1 MLFYLKLIYIIE
13 AAILNYLKPQKS
25 KSVFGNYI
33 ENYTMHIKIENLNKV
48 YRGGNYA
55 VKKLNLEI
63 PNGMFGLLGP
73 NGAGKSTLM
82 RILVTLMKPS
92 SGKVTVND
100 MDLAKNR
107 REIRSMLGYLPQDF
121 SFFSKLKTYE
131 FLDYAARLAGMRNSA
146 ARRTAVEQMLDEVGL
161 FEARDRNANKLSGG
175 MKRRLG
181 IAQALIN
188 DPKIIVVDEPTT
200 GLDPEERIRF
210 RNLLSTISTRDVII
224 ILSTHIVGDIS
235 STCDNMALLNEGSLA
250 FTGSPEDLVKE
261 AEGHV
266 WQIKATE
273 KEYLEINER
282 FPVIST
288 IPIDGGW
295 EVQVVANDINGYF
308 GEQIAPNLEHAYVH
322 FMENNL
328 NQWSKA

>member
-1 MLFYLKLIYIIE
+1 
-13 AAILNYLKPQKS
+13 
-25 KSVFGNYI
+25 
-33 ENYTMHIKIENLNKV
+33 MHIKIENLNKI
-48 YRGGNYA
+48 YKGGSYA
-55 VKKLNLEI
+55 IKNLNLEI

-100 MDLAKNR
+100 LDLAKNR

-131 FLDYAARLAGMRNSA
+131 FLDYAARLSGMKNAA
-146 ARRTAVEQMLDEVGL
+146 ARRTAVEQMLEEVGL

-188 DPKIIVVDEPTT
+188 DPKIIIVDEPTT

-235 STCDNMALLNEGSLA
+235 STCDNMALLNTGNLA
-250 FTGSPEDLVKE
+250 FSGSPEQLVKE

-266 WQIKATE
+266 WLIKATE
-273 KEYLEINER
+273 KEYLEINEKY
-282 FPVIST
+282 PVIST

-295 EVQVVANDINGYF
+295 EVQVVADDINGYY
-308 GEQIAPNLEHAYVH
+308 GEPIRPNLEHAYVH
-322 FMENNL
+322 FMENKL
-328 NQWSKA
+328 NHWSKV

>member
-1 MLFYLKLIYIIE
+1 
-13 AAILNYLKPQKS
+13 
-25 KSVFGNYI
+25 
-33 ENYTMHIKIENLNKV
+33 MHIKIENLNKV
-48 YRGGNYA
+48 YKGGSYA
-55 VKKLNLEI
+55 IKNLNLEI

-92 SGKVTVND
+92 SGKVTIND
-100 MDLAKNR
+100 TLDLAKNR
-107 REIRSMLGYLPQDF
+107 REIRAMLGYLPQDF

-131 FLDYAARLAGMRNSA
+131 FLDYAARLAGMKNST
-146 ARRTAVEQMLDEVGL
+146 ARRTAVEQMLEEVGL
-161 FEARDRNANKLSGG
+161 FEARDRHANKLSGG

-188 DPKIIVVDEPTT
+188 DPKIIIVDEPTT

-235 STCDNMALLNEGSLA
+235 STCDNMALLNKGNLA
-250 FTGSPEDLVKE
+250 FAGSPEQLVKE
-261 AEGHV
+261 AEGFV
-266 WQIKATE
+266 WLIKATE
-273 KEYLEINER
+273 KEYMEINEKY
-282 FPVIST
+282 PVIST

-295 EVQVVANDINGYF
+295 EVQVVAENIDGYY
-308 GEQIAPNLEHAYVH
+308 GEPIRPNLEHAYVH
-322 FMENNL
+322 FMENKL
-328 NQWSKA
+328 QSWSNA

>member
-1 MLFYLKLIYIIE
+1 
-13 AAILNYLKPQKS
+13 
-25 KSVFGNYI
+25 
-33 ENYTMHIKIENLNKV
+33 MHIKIENLNKV
-48 YRGGNYA
+48 YKGGSYA
-55 VKKLNLEI
+55 VNNLNLEI

-82 RILVTLMKPS
+82 RILVTLMKPT
-92 SGKVTVND
+92 SGKVWFND
-100 MDLAKNR
+100 MELSKNR
-107 REIRSMLGYLPQDF
+107 REIRQMLGYLPQDF

-131 FLDYAARLAGMRNSA
+131 FLDYTARLSGMKNSA
-146 ARRTAVEQMLDEVGL
+146 VRRSAVDQMLEEVGL

-188 DPKIIVVDEPTT
+188 DPQVIIVDEPTT

-235 STCDNMALLNEGSLA
+235 STCDNMALLNRGKLA
-250 FTGSPEDLVKE
+250 FNGSPEQLVKE
-261 AEGHV
+261 AEGNV
-266 WQIKATE
+266 WQIEATE
-273 KEYLEINER
+273 AEYLEINEKY
-282 FPVIST
+282 PVIST

-295 EVQVVANDINGYF
+295 EVQVVTDNINGYQ
-308 GEQIAPNLEHAYVH
+308 GKQIAPNLEHAYVH
-322 FMENNL
+322 FMENKL
-328 NQWSKA
+328 NQWSNA